1 MFASTFSLTAHFY
14 ISVITCYD
22 LYIIVNVLLM
32 SPRTNNYMYIA
43 DIATLHKFTDLLSGL
58 KNFKD
63 LSTTLNLCII
73 VQTCMLLLK
82 IKSLLKRCVKKCVC

>member
-1 MFASTFSLTAHFY
+1 MFTSSFSLTAHFY
-14 ISVITCYD
+14 ISVITCCD

-32 SPRTNNYMYIA
+32 SPRPNYMYIA